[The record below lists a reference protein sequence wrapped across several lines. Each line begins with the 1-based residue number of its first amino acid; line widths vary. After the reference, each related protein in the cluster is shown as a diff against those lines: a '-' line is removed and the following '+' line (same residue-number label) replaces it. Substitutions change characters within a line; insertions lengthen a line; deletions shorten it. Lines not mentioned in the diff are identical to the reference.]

1 MSKAK
6 AKDLRCYYC
15 RRKAKITVGGHPSC
29 GGDHGTPRAL
39 PVVRPMLRN
48 GRASFLRALRGKI
61 DKLPLTNSSGVY
73 EKSARVVKTEILQIV
88 DAAVERYK
96 GA

>member
-1 MSKAK
+1 MTKK
-6 AKDLRCYYC
+6 KDLRCYYC
-15 RRKAKITVGGHPSC
+15 RRKAKTTLNGHPSC
-29 GGDHGTPRAL
+29 GGAHGVAVTPG

-61 DKLPLTNSSGVY
+61 
-73 EKSARVVKTEILQIV
+73 EKVPIVNAKHDDVRVPNDVKIDVLKIL
-88 DAAVERYK
+88 DAAIERYK